1 MKVIGIIGAMPS
13 ELVTIRNKLKA
24 IDIKDIAKF
33 EFHICEYSGVT
44 IINVCCGIG
53 KVNAAV
59 CTQIL
64 IDTFQVDAIINTGI
78 AGGMSD
84 ETQICDI
91 VISSDVMHHDLIP
104 RFLENYPPYNSV
116 FIADKGMI
124 SLATDSCDKYGI
136 RYFVERIVSGE
147 VFVSSNERRQEII
160 DEFNPYAVDMETAAI
175 AQCAFRNEIP
185 FVSVRCISDHA
196 DDDGEMT
203 FDEFEVK
210 AADRVATV
218 VLDMLINLC

>member
-1 MKVIGIIGAMPS
+1 MKIIGIIGAMPS
-13 ELVTIRNKLKA
+13 ELVTIRNELEA
-24 IDIKDIAKF
+24 ANIKNVAKF
-33 EFHICEYSGVT
+33 DFHVSEHGEAT

-53 KVNAAV
+53 KVNAAI

-64 IDTFQVDAIINTGI
+64 IDQFQVDAIINTGI

-91 VISSDVMHHDLIP
+91 VVSSDVMHHDLIP
-104 RFLENYPPYNSV
+104 RFLEDYPPYNSV
-116 FIADKGMI
+116 FTADKRLI
-124 SLATDSCDKYGI
+124 SQATKSCDKHGI

-160 DEFNPYAVDMETAAI
+160 DEYDPYAVDMETAAI
-175 AQCAFRNEIP
+175 AQCAFRNGIP

-203 FDEFEVK
+203 FDEFEVM

-218 VLDMLINLC
+218 VLDMVENL